1 MGRKDVMHRTEGA
14 VADLPAVKVR
24 GIAVGGIA
32 AGWVALR
39 GAGHGRRPL
48 ERQPLV
54 RLRYAVGRWL
64 SQSRQCRG

>member
-54 RLRYAVGRWL
+54 RLR
-64 SQSRQCRG
+64 